1 MNDKEDTV
9 LVIDPDE
16 GYKEE
21 LRAFLSKQG
30 HKVKTGNT
38 ACEAIKVI
46 QREKVCLL
54 IMEVELE
61 DIAGDEVIPI
71 IKEIVPKVPII
82 AMTQN
87 NSQELEA
94 KVRKQGI
101 FYYHIKS
108 FGLGDLTVAV
118 RNAFKENKLWKKR

>member
-1 MNDKEDTV
+1 MNEKDTV

-21 LRAFLSKQG
+21 LEAFLSEQG
-30 HKVKTGNT
+30 YKVKTGNT
-38 ACEAIKVI
+38 ACEAIKII

-61 DIAGDEVIPI
+61 DIVGDKVIPI
-71 IKEIVPKVPII
+71 IKEIVPNVPII

-101 FYYHIKS
+101 FYYHLKS

-118 RNAFKENKLWKKR
+118 ENIFKGDKLWKKR